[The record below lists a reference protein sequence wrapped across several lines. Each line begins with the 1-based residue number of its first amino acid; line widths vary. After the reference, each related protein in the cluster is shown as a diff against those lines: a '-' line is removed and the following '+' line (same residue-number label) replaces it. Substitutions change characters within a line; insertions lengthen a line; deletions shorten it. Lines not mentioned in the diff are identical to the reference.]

1 MTPPSDLFP
10 VPNGGIAEIA
20 NYKEQ
25 VLTEYRDNPL
35 IEALPPIL
43 THDEFV
49 TAVTE
54 YPAFDNSEKKLD
66 ASLRLHCVERVLN
79 YFQPLSKHIELEQ
92 KISRI
97 IRQGYLERNP
107 LGPMYAAR
115 SRQIDKS
122 LRKGGGC
129 KIALLKKYVSIPTSA
144 SGFTMIGVSGVGK
157 TTAIKR
163 VLGLYPQIILHSEY
177 KGTPLNLYQIVWL
190 KLNCPHAGSLK
201 GLCTDFFI
209 EIDKLLGTDYHKKH
223 GSKNNSEDT
232 MLAQMGIIA
241 DTHCLG
247 VLGVDEIQDLSTAK
261 SGGSEKVLNF
271 FVKLVHTIGVP
282 VVRIATNK
290 ALPILQGD
298 FRHARR
304 GVGEGGTYWD
314 RLIRTSNEE
323 RRIWR
328 FFVEGFF
335 EYQWTKKTAAYTDEI
350 DKVLYEESQGIIDI
364 AVKLFMIAQ
373 WRAIALGT
381 EIITAETIEK
391 VADDSLQLVR
401 PMLNALK
408 SGDEE
413 LISKYSD
420 IKPIDIEG
428 FYKSYLAELEKKHQR
443 KLEQLREL
451 PTSSSDVPSL
461 LNGLILNLLDLGL
474 SPRLAKLHAEKAVS
488 SRKADASLADLVK
501 EAYRA
506 ALTEE
511 SAITEPASPERK
523 KQPAKNL
530 KGKSYLPDDLRLI
543 VAEAKRTRQSAYD
556 GLKDAGVIKP
566 SLEDFLNTR
575 EA

>member
-1 MTPPSDLFP
+1 MTPPSEFLP
-10 VPNGGIAEIA
+10 IPNGRIAEIA

-25 VLTEYRDNPL
+25 ALAEYRDNPL

-49 TAVTE
+49 MAVTE

-115 SRQIDKS
+115 IRQLNKS
-122 LRKGGGC
+122 LRKGGSS

-144 SGFTMIGVSGVGK
+144 SGFTMIGVSGAGK

-247 VLGVDEIQDLSTAK
+247 VLVVDEIQDLSTAK

-271 FVKLVHTIGVP
+271 FIKLVHTIGVP

-304 GVGEGGTYWD
+304 GIGEGGTYWN
-314 RLIRTSNEE
+314 RLMRTSDEE
-323 RRIWR
+323 KRVWR

-350 DKVLYEESQGIIDI
+350 DEVFYEESQGIIDI

-381 EIITAETIEK
+381 EVVTAETVQK
-391 VADDSLQLVR
+391 VAQDSLQLVK

-408 SGDEE
+408 SGDQE

-420 IKPIDIEG
+420 IKPIDIEE
-428 FYKSYLAELEKKHQR
+428 FYKSYLAEIEKRQQR
-443 KLEQLREL
+443 KLEQLRDQA
-451 PTSSSDVPSL
+451 PPASDVPSL
-461 LNGLILNLLDLGL
+461 LNDLILNLLDLGL
-474 SPRLAKLHAEKAVS
+474 SPKLAKLHAERVVIT
-488 SRKADASLADLVK
+488 RKADASLADLVK
-501 EAYRA
+501 EAYRT
-506 ALTEE
+506 ALTGEVV
-511 SAITEPASPERK
+511 SREPPPPERK
-523 KQPAKNL
+523 RPSTKNS

-543 VAEAKRTRQSAYD
+543 VAEAKKNRWSAYEA
-556 GLKDAGVIKP
+556 LKDEGVIKS
-566 SLEDFLNTR
+566 SLQDFLA
-575 EA
+575 EKKA

>member
-1 MTPPSDLFP
+1 MTPPNEFLP
-10 VPNGGIAEIA
+10 IPNGGIAEIA

-25 VLTEYRDNPL
+25 ALAEYRDNPL

-54 YPAFDNSEKKLD
+54 YPAFDSSEKKLD

-115 SRQIDKS
+115 IRQIDKS
-122 LRKGGGC
+122 LRKGGGS

-177 KGTPLNLYQIVWL
+177 KGTPLNLYQVVWL

-247 VLGVDEIQDLSTAK
+247 VLVVDEIQDLSTAK

-271 FVKLVHTIGVP
+271 FIKLVHTIGVP

-304 GVGEGGTYWD
+304 GVGEGGIYWD
-314 RLIRTSNEE
+314 RLMKTSDEE
-323 RRIWR
+323 RRVWR

-335 EYQWTKKTAAYTDEI
+335 EYQWTKGTAAYTDEI
-350 DKVLYEESQGIIDI
+350 DDAFYEESQGIIDI

-381 EIITAETIEK
+381 EIITAETIKK

-413 LISKYSD
+413 LINKYSD
-420 IKPIDIEG
+420 IKPIDAEG
-428 FYKSYLAELEKKHQR
+428 FYKSYLAELEKKQQR
-443 KLEQLREL
+443 KLEQLRDQST
-451 PTSSSDVPSL
+451 PASDIPSL
-461 LNGLILNLLDLGL
+461 LNDLILSLLDLGL
-474 SPRLAKLHAEKAVS
+474 SPQLAKLHAEKALS
-488 SRKADASLADLVK
+488 TRKADASLASLAK

-506 ALTEE
+506 ALTEG
-511 SAITEPASPERK
+511 SGTTETPSPERK
-523 KQPAKNL
+523 KSPTKAL
-530 KGKSYLPDDLRLI
+530 KGKSYVPGDLRLI
-543 VAEAKRTRQSAYD
+543 VAEAKKNRLSAYQ
-556 GLKDAGVIKP
+556 GLKNEGVIKS
-566 SLEDFLNTR
+566 SLQDFIAGK